1 MASRQVDSA
10 LRGVAHLAAP
20 WPGGVHG
27 GPVHADFER
36 ALADARLSGDRL
48 GPWLPPRDAG
58 RVIAHPVK
66 RH

>member
-1 MASRQVDSA
+1 VVR
-10 LRGVAHLAAP
+10 LPAP
-20 WPGGVHG
+20 WPGGVPG

-36 ALADARLSGDRL
+36 ALADARRSGDRL

-58 RVIAHPVK
+58 RVIVHPVK